1 MTHYICYTIVLIN
14 KVLNKMSHSKD
25 LRARAIKYVEQG
37 GAIKDAC
44 RIFEIS
50 RSSFQRWRGIK
61 KKTGTLAPKSRTKS
75 PYKIDNELLKAYINE
90 HPDAYL
96 NEIASHFKVTAPC
109 ISIALKRLKITRK
122 KSLSFIK
129 KGMN

>member
-1 MTHYICYTIVLIN
+1 
-14 KVLNKMSHSKD
+14 MSHSKD
-25 LRARAIKYVEQG
+25 LRGRAINYVEAG
-37 GAIKDAC
+37 GTIKDAC
-44 RIFEIS
+44 RIYEVS

-61 KKTGTLAPKSRTKS
+61 DKTGSLAPKSRVKS
-75 PYKIDNELLKAYINE
+75 PYKLDNEQLKAYINE

-96 NEIASHFKVTAPC
+96 NEIASHFNVTSPC

-129 KGMN
+129 KETS

>member
-1 MTHYICYTIVLIN
+1 MVMINDVLSKI
-14 KVLNKMSHSKD
+14 SYPKD
-25 LRARAIKYVEQG
+25 LRGRAINYVEQG
-37 GAIKDAC
+37 GSIKEAC
-44 RIFEIS
+44 RIFDMS
-50 RSSFQRWRGIK
+50 RSPFQRWCSIK
-61 KKTGTLAPKSRTKS
+61 AKTGTLAPKSRIKS